1 VSGTS
6 TNFVCQLSQGLY
18 DMNALQDEINRWTQ
32 EKCQNSNLFILE
44 ADQSSSHVYVHFMTT
59 TSTINCAGANNVMSL
74 IGYTASDGV
83 LGPVQYVNDF
93 YEGSKAKLNNVLNIY
108 IKASFVNGSYMN
120 STNSNILASVTPD
133 VEPFSTIMYRP
144 QYPIF
149 VPISDPSLSN
159 ITFQLVDQNNNPINV
174 GVIDGSTDTPEL
186 WSARI
191 CIKEDSS

>member
-1 VSGTS
+1 
-6 TNFVCQLSQGLY
+6 
-18 DMNALQDEINRWTQ
+18 
-32 EKCQNSNLFILE
+32 
-44 ADQSSSHVYVHFMTT
+44 
-59 TSTINCAGANNVMSL
+59 MSL